1 MQSKKNIL
9 VIEKNISI
17 SLKKKYIFLS
27 KYLFNY
33 YKEKKIK
40 QFKIYNQDYIFKSKE
55 IVEKN
60 FFFAFKKI
68 EIYRDQLIKKL
79 NLYHNTKHNKY
90 YWGLILDAWLF
101 LLISL
106 IKVRYDIVNNSKII
120 SKNIFLGKSKL
131 NQIYFDTNSL
141 LSDNYYN
148 SNINNYI
155 YYNLINFLKKKQIK
169 IKKNIK
175 KKT

>member
-60 FFFAFKKI
+60 FFFAFI
-68 EIYRDQLIKKL
+68 
-79 NLYHNTKHNKY
+79 
-90 YWGLILDAWLF
+90 
-101 LLISL
+101 
-106 IKVRYDIVNNSKII
+106 
-120 SKNIFLGKSKL
+120 
-131 NQIYFDTNSL
+131 
-141 LSDNYYN
+141 
-148 SNINNYI
+148 
-155 YYNLINFLKKKQIK
+155 
-169 IKKNIK
+169 
-175 KKT
+175 